1 MATSKAGRKKASN
14 GQSASRVTKG
24 MHVPFPIAV
33 VCWVDL
39 LGYGSAMS
47 AAAFSPLHS
56 SAKAAINRLRRFHRI
71 VSEHSARHFPT
82 LVMNDGAAAYR
93 DLSLRTNSV
102 THDFLSRAWALHS
115 AIMTA
120 ENRSGDPGARMVVAT
135 GFRMLGR
142 RAGLD
147 ERGRQVRSIIE
158 RLEEREI
165 TAGQAIAEG
174 ERLRTT
180 FDVVPQLQANFAFT
194 KAYLAEQSGTK
205 GGLPGPH
212 CFVDMA
218 MFSAAPPFL
227 TLGKTTA
234 WKHPTLAI
242 SAQFAPITD
251 LKNYRGGD
259 PAPGIRSGLE
269 VGIHVTNDPD
279 LLASLRK
286 ATKS

>member
-1 MATSKAGRKKASN
+1 
-14 GQSASRVTKG
+14 
-24 MHVPFPIAV
+24 
-33 VCWVDL
+33 
-39 LGYGSAMS
+39 
-47 AAAFSPLHS
+47 
-56 SAKAAINRLRRFHRI
+56 
-71 VSEHSARHFPT
+71 
-82 LVMNDGAAAYR
+82 MNDGAAAYR

-102 THDFLSRAWALHS
+102 THDFLSRAWSLHS

-120 ENRSGDPGARMVVAT
+120 ENRTGDPGARMVVAT
-135 GFRMLGR
+135 GFRMAGR

-147 ERGRQVRSIIE
+147 ERGRQVRSIVE
-158 RLEEREI
+158 RLGEGEI
-165 TAGQAIAEG
+165 TVEQAIAEG
-174 ERLRTT
+174 ERLRST

-194 KAYLAEQSGTK
+194 KANLAEQSGSK

-218 MFSAAPPFL
+218 MFSAAVPFL
-227 TLGKTTA
+227 ALGKARA

-251 LKNYRGGD
+251 LKSYRD
-259 PAPGIRSGLE
+259 AVPPPGHRSGQG
-269 VGIHVTNDPD
+269 VGIHLTDDPD